1 MNEVHED
8 SPKDPQVSEFYRKH
22 ATEQP
27 STAVDERILA
37 AARVAVADRTSRKVP
52 GWWQRWRT
60 PLALGTTLV
69 LTLSLALLH
78 ERRPVV
84 LAPEGRAASQKAAVG
99 RAAPAAATSS
109 EQAADSRLAEAV
121 KRDSGDAQP
130 SLPVEVL
137 RPMVPPSGRVPAE
150 RIARLPASNA
160 VGESSE
166 AALPAA
172 AVPHN
177 GTAGAP
183 AAPAALGTATTR
195 QDAAPLKPAPAAAVA
210 PPSALTKSRPE
221 EGRAASDWLDEIRA
235 LRRQGNPEE
244 AESQL
249 REFRRVYPDYPLP
262 EEFRP

>member
-177 GTAGAP
+177 GTAGDWSSDVCSPDLSHRHGGRSCRTGCARYGYHP
-183 AAPAALGTATTR
+183 PGCSSAQAGPRRSCGATVGPD
-195 QDAAPLKPAPAAAVA
+195 QVA
-210 PPSALTKSRPE
+210 PRGGARGQRLAR
-221 EGRAASDWLDEIRA
+221 
-235 LRRQGNPEE
+235 
-244 AESQL
+244 
-249 REFRRVYPDYPLP
+249 
-262 EEFRP
+262 